1 MHAQVGLLVD
11 GRPAERVVGPASDG
25 RAALDAARS
34 GNEAGHGPIWPC
46 SEEIMMDDSRSR
58 TVVVGVD
65 ESASARDA
73 AEWAAD
79 VAALWAAPLHLV
91 HVVPGAVSDS
101 PITVY
106 PGWLNE
112 LCESAVR
119 AGADPENTEVVPGD
133 TVDLLAAR
141 TTEARLLVLGSYG
154 TGARAGM
161 LAGSAALRLI
171 ERVRCPVVVVRGSA
185 PQIPPPRSG
194 PIVVGV
200 DGTPFGQAALEFA
213 ADLADSLGTRLV
225 AVHTWTEVAVDRHGG
240 MHRIADDEVALSEQ
254 AAARLDAALAPVTA
268 EHPGLRVG
276 RTIVGDTPL
285 RALMKAAEEARLIV
299 VGHRSR
305 RPDSG
310 MALGSTS
317 QALVEFAPCPVAV
330 IKPVG
335 ERRPSNTAVTDED
348 RDLIR

>member
-1 MHAQVGLLVD
+1 
-11 GRPAERVVGPASDG
+11 
-25 RAALDAARS
+25 
-34 GNEAGHGPIWPC
+34 
-46 SEEIMMDDSRSR
+46 MDDSRSR
-58 TVVVGVD
+58 AVVVGVD
-65 ESASARDA
+65 ESASARNA

-91 HVVPGAVSDS
+91 HVVLGAVSDS
-101 PITVY
+101 PITSH

-112 LCESAVR
+112 LCASAVR
-119 AGADPENTEVVPGD
+119 AGADPENTEVIPGN

-141 TTEARLLVLGSYG
+141 AGDARLLVLGSYG
-154 TGARAGM
+154 TGAWSGM

-171 ERVRCPVVVVRGSA
+171 ERVHCPVVVVRGSA

-225 AVHTWTEVAVDRHGG
+225 AVHTWTDVAVDSHGG
-240 MHRIADDEVALSEQ
+240 LHRIADDEAALSEQ
-254 AAARLDAALAPVTA
+254 AAARLDAALAPITA
-268 EHPGLRVG
+268 EHPQLRVERLTG
-276 RTIVGDTPL
+276 GDTPL
-285 RALMKAAEEARLIV
+285 RALMTAAEEARLVV
-299 VGHRSR
+299 VGHRST

-335 ERRPSNTAVTDED
+335 ERRPPNTAVMDED
-348 RDLIR
+348 RNLIR